1 VFHPKRNRL
10 FLALLFIYKTVGN
23 NTQIMLKTKNVFLD
37 TETFVANG
45 YFSNNKLNTLAE
57 YGKNGTINIYLSE
70 ITKEEVKSNIKED
83 LMITIQQIN
92 HFKKEIHR
100 KGRIL
105 RNIDG
110 FNDYLN
116 LPKLDSKI
124 DFEKVIN
131 SLEEFIKLGMVKTLP
146 YDLIDVGPIFSK
158 YFKKEKPF
166 GEGKK
171 KYEFPDAI
179 LLVLIE
185 NWCIKNNQKTYL
197 ISSDTDILNIESD
210 YIIPVKNIGKFL
222 GFVNRQELIN
232 AEKFEWIEQIFIK
245 NQNKISKSIS
255 EHFVEKIK
263 DEYYSDIKISEVEVE
278 NIEFFD
284 FSIIDEQESV
294 FILQMDVDISF
305 SLLVSYTDYANSHF
319 DREDDKWYYKDIQQT
334 TISFDDTITVEIEI
348 EAEFDERN
356 EPEQYI
362 DINCIY
368 TSVPNEDRIEN
379 RIMDY

>member
-1 VFHPKRNRL
+1 
-10 FLALLFIYKTVGN
+10 
-23 NTQIMLKTKNVFLD
+23 MLKTKNVFLD

-45 YFSNNKLNTLAE
+45 YFSNNKLKTLAE
-57 YGKNGTINIYLSE
+57 YGKNQTINIHLSE

-92 HFKKEIHR
+92 QFKKEIHR

-105 RNIDG
+105 RNLDG
-110 FNDYLN
+110 FSDYLN

-124 DFEKVIN
+124 DFEKVVN
-131 SLEEFIKLGMVKTLP
+131 SLENFIQLGKVTTLP

-197 ISSDTDILNIESD
+197 ISSDTDILNIKSD
-210 YIIPVKNIGKFL
+210 YIIPVQNIGKFL
-222 GFVNRQELIN
+222 GFVNRQELID
-232 AEKFEWIEQIFIK
+232 AEKFEWIEQIFIE
-245 NQNKISKSIS
+245 NQNKLS
-255 EHFVEKIK
+255 EVITQHFVEKIK
-263 DEYYSDIKISEVEVE
+263 DEYYSDISISDVEVD
-278 NIEFFD
+278 NIEFFE
-284 FSIIDEQESV
+284 FSIIQEESSV
-294 FILQMDVDISF
+294 FILQMDVDISY
-305 SLLVSYTDYANSHF
+305 SLGISYTNYDNSYF
-319 DREDDKWYYKDIQQT
+319 DKEDDKWYYKDIQQT
-334 TISFDDTITVEIEI
+334 TINFDDTITVEIEI

-356 EPEQYI
+356 EPEQNI
-362 DINCIY
+362 DISCIY
-368 TSVPNEDRIEN
+368 TSVPNEDIIEN
-379 RIMDY
+379 RIMNY

>member
-1 VFHPKRNRL
+1 
-10 FLALLFIYKTVGN
+10 
-23 NTQIMLKTKNVFLD
+23 MLKTKNVFLD